1 MAGARDGR
9 GLWSSDPTEEEHM
22 TTVHVQNKVRDF
34 DTWKAAFDKYER
46 FRADQGV
53 LAYRVS
59 RGVSAPDTVIVD
71 LEFSDQSAAE
81 AFLPKLA
88 DIMASP
94 QAKDQL
100 IHHEQP
106 SLYTIVTDTSR

>member
-1 MAGARDGR
+1 
-9 GLWSSDPTEEEHM
+9 M

-34 DTWKAAFDKYER
+34 DSWKANFDKYER

-59 RGVSAPDTVIVD
+59 RGVTEPDTVIVD
-71 LEFSDQSAAE
+71 LEFGDKAAAE

-94 QAKDQL
+94 QAKEQL
-100 IHHEQP
+100 IHHERP
-106 SLYTIVTDTSR
+106 NLYTVVTDTRG